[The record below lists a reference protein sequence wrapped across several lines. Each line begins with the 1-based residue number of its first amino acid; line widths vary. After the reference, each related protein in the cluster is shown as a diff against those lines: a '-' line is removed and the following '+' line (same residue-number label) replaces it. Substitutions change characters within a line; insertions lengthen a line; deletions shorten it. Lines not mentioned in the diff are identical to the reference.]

1 VQVGRIG
8 NGQVRVTFTVIVPTP
23 SMAKGPLVV
32 AAANNA
38 LIRLAKAYY
47 ENDENIIMAIDN
59 DEDVNVDVQIINGPL
74 GG

>member
-1 VQVGRIG
+1 MQVGRIG